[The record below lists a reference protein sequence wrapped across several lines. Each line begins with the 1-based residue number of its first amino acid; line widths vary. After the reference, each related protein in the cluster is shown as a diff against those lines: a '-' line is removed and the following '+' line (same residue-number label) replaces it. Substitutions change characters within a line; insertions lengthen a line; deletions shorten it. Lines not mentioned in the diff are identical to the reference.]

1 MYSTYYLSIFFI
13 FIVVAYMISVDQNV
27 SRYIILLVKQFKLN
41 FERIIFMVKYH
52 PSNPISNIMIRV
64 RANRIAEQ
72 LQREFEI
79 KNESKD

>member
-1 MYSTYYLSIFFI
+1 
-13 FIVVAYMISVDQNV
+13 
-27 SRYIILLVKQFKLN
+27 
-41 FERIIFMVKYH
+41 MVKYH